1 MLNHSSLALLLSK
14 QRGAATLL
22 VAVLLLASVLV
33 LSLASYKG
41 VFFQAKR
48 AQNEIEARK
57 AHWIGEGGLE
67 CAYTKM
73 YQDRDQSVL
82 VSGTIYFDSDCVVP
96 MNLSSMNIDSLGG
109 QKYRIE
115 PEFEQS
121 GILISPVSK
130 VVDFSRNRST
140 GAIKTTA
147 DLFVNGSSNFNPPD
161 PGVQSGS
168 GWDCTSV
175 RYIRNLG
182 FRGAVVNSGFSV
194 MPSSSF
200 SSSSGDCLSSSKTNS
215 GSGLLS
221 ELKGDF
227 KVDPNIRPFEEVF
240 GVASS
245 AWESVRDNPL
255 YDFGVID
262 TSSLVV
268 PSSSVSP
275 ATLCGQA
282 VLNEINLGKSRI
294 WIEGSCELFDDPDP
308 DQPQLLTDITDATQ
322 DTDGVLLLVHNGVF
336 SIHGS
341 GEFKGSLFHFNDS
354 FIPVPGSWNGLIG
367 KSTYENITWS
377 FYPSR
382 VIGSEVSY
390 IQNGAFWFTGG
401 QMLDMDGQ
409 IAYFN
414 NGLNFSYNSDVLD
427 SIFGVLPPRWLKGSW
442 NDF

>member
-1 MLNHSSLALLLSK
+1 MLNHFNPTSLLSK

-82 VSGTIYFDSDCVVP
+82 VSGTTYFDSDCVVT
-96 MNLSSMNIDSLGG
+96 MNLTSMNIDSLGG
-109 QKYRIE
+109 QKYLIE
-115 PEFEQS
+115 PKFEQAGTS
-121 GILISPVSK
+121 LSTVSK
-130 VVDFSRNRST
+130 VIDFSRSRST

-161 PGVQSGS
+161 PGAQSGS

-194 MPSSSF
+194 MPSSNF
-200 SSSSGDCLSSSKTNS
+200 IPSSGDCLSSSKTNS

-227 KVDPNIRPFEEVF
+227 KVDPNIRPFEEAF

-245 AWESVRDNPL
+245 SWESVRDNPL

-268 PSSSVSP
+268 PNSSVSP
-275 ATLCGQA
+275 VTLCGQA
-282 VLNEINLGKSRI
+282 VLNEINLGKTRI

-308 DQPQLLTDITDATQ
+308 NQPQLLTDITDATQ
-322 DTDGVLLLVHNGVF
+322 NTDGVLLLVHNGVF

-341 GEFKGSLFHFNDS
+341 GGFKGSLFHFNDS
-354 FIPVPGSWNGLIG
+354 FLPVPGSWDGLIG

-382 VIGSEVSY
+382 VTGSEVSY

-409 IAYFN
+409 IAYFH

>member
-48 AQNEIEARK
+48 AQNEIEARI

-140 GAIKTTA
+140 GAIKATA
-147 DLFVNGSSNFNPPD
+147 DLYIRGTGTFNPPD
-161 PGVQSGS
+161 PGNELAS
-168 GWDCTSV
+168 GWECV
-175 RYIRNLG
+175 GLRYKNNFEMI
-182 FRGAVVNSGFSV
+182 GAIDNKQFYAATNY
-194 MPSSSF
+194 PSASF
-200 SSSSGDCLSSSKTNS
+200 NPNGKQCLSSHVTT
-215 GSGLLS
+215 
-221 ELKGDF
+221 
-227 KVDPNIRPFEEVF
+227 
-240 GVASS
+240 SS
-245 AWESVRDNPL
+245 ANLKRDFQYDDKLDPFQEAFDLSSSLWTEVRDNPI
-255 YDFGVID
+255 YDFDIIQ
-262 TSSLVV
+262 TSSLIVGNA
-268 PSSSVSP
+268 SVNP
-275 ATLCGQA
+275 ASKCGEA
-282 VLNEINLGKSRI
+282 VKNKIESGSTRI
-294 WIEGSCELFDDPDP
+294 WVEGSCELYNDPVVT
-308 DQPQLLTDITDATQ
+308 QPQWLSEIAAATQ
-322 DTDGVLLLVHNGVF
+322 DTDGVLLLVHNGIF

-341 GEFKGSLFHFNDS
+341 GEFKGSLFHINNS
-354 FIPVPGSWNGLIG
+354 FSPTASDWNGLYG
-367 KSTYENITWS
+367 ESVKNQLSSY
-377 FYPSR
+377 FPS
-382 VIGSEVSY
+382 VPTSADVAY
-390 IQNGAFWFTGG
+390 VQNGSFVFTGG
-401 QMLDMDGQ
+401 QSLDLDGQ

-414 NGLNFSYNSDVLD
+414 NGLDFKYNSDVLD

>member
-1 MLNHSSLALLLSK
+1 MSGRHISFYSFSK
-14 QRGAATLL
+14 QQGAATLL
-22 VAVLLLASVLV
+22 MAVLLLAAALV
-33 LSLASYKG
+33 ISLASYKS
-41 VFFQAKR
+41 VFFQIKR
-48 AQNEIEARK
+48 VQNEIEARK

-82 VSGTIYFDSDCVVP
+82 VSGTTYFDSDCLVP
-96 MNLSSMNIDSLGG
+96 MSLTSMNIDSLGG
-109 QKYRIE
+109 HKYRIE
-115 PEFEQS
+115 PEFEHAGAPLS
-121 GILISPVSK
+121 TVSK
-130 VVDFSRNRST
+130 VIDFSRNRST

-194 MPSSSF
+194 MPSSDF
-200 SSSSGDCLSSSKTNS
+200 SPSSGDCLSSSKTNS

-221 ELKGDF
+221 ELKEDF
-227 KVDPNIRPFEEVF
+227 KVDPNIKPFEEVF

-268 PSSSVSP
+268 PNSSVSP
-275 ATLCGQA
+275 ATQCGQA
-282 VLNEINLGKSRI
+282 VLNKINLGKTRI
-294 WIEGSCELFDDPDP
+294 WIEGSCELFDDPDSN
-308 DQPQLLTDITDATQ
+308 QPQLLTDITDATQ
-322 DTDGVLLLVHNGVF
+322 NTDGVLLLVHNGVF

-367 KSTYENITWS
+367 KSTYESITWS

-382 VIGSEVSY
+382 VTGSEVSY
-390 IQNGAFWFTGG
+390 IQNGSFWFTGG
-401 QMLDMDGQ
+401 QMLDMNGQ

-427 SIFGVLPPRWLKGSW
+427 SIFGVLPPKWLKGSW